1 MSVPAPSVEKNASTR
16 RKRAP
21 APPAAGLPLMTRQQ
35 VVRFLNANGIPIS
48 ESTLAKLCA
57 PSVNRGPPVA
67 SWWGKRPLYAPGLHL
82 IGPNRCCAKRRLI
95 SPPHS
100 TPKTSPAREEIAP
113 GFSISQIPKG
123 QPRMDPSLQNS
134 TFTSKAAAAVLPNKR
149 GTQ

>member
-67 SWWGKRPLYAPGLHL
+67 SWWGKRPLYAPGPALDW
-82 IGPNRCCAKRRLI
+82 AKSLLREAPTDI
-95 SPPHS
+95 A
-100 TPKTSPAREEIAP
+100 TPLDA
-113 GFSISQIPKG
+113 
-123 QPRMDPSLQNS
+123 
-134 TFTSKAAAAVLPNKR
+134 
-149 GTQ
+149 